1 MKKLLLIIA
10 AIFTLNSVSAELFF
24 LESFEKPTG
33 NLCTETF
40 NASTSNSTDWY
51 IYLTGGT
58 TNAQIVEGTLSYT
71 GYPTKEG
78 KKLQFLNTDKRIGRQ
93 FSPVKNGKVY
103 YSVILNI
110 DSLFV
115 GEKDGVSTN
124 KWFGAPLM
132 AFSNTALSGTPQF
145 AGLYVRSVKEGDAY
159 IGYQLAVSKNKET
172 GTSTTPAL
180 VFSETLKTKTNYLVV
195 VEYEFVEDTKND
207 IVRLY
212 INPTKETTT
221 TTLTS
226 LQEVMTTGTSPRNV
240 GAGSK
245 DDAAQLN
252 LVYVNRAAAS
262 TTGYT
267 PVRVFV
273 DEIKVATTWA
283 ELFGEGGDIP
293 VEEPA
298 EINVSTKTLS
308 FASGMPYTGET
319 YTATF
324 TVTGKNLKGDITLT
338 SDNAELTLDKTTI
351 AKADAETEAGV
362 TVTATLTPVKVDRQ
376 KANITLTTDGATA
389 TITSSWW
396 TTDVKECNTVA
407 ELKTQAATASGWDY
421 AYMRFTGEAVV
432 TYKYAKENGETV
444 LYLEDNTAAIS
455 ITDTYW
461 NDAVKQGDKV
471 TGFGAYAYANAA
483 VGGVLPITPLNA
495 TITVLNS
502 NNEVT
507 PQTITLAELQKNPLD
522 YLLEL
527 VKVIDVTLDQT
538 STKFG
543 QKTQDEQASIIPD
556 YITQNGTQAKIQ
568 LQDDNEL
575 IGATKPKKADI
586 TGISTNT
593 QGNSICVRGASDII
607 SKDAPTAID
616 NVAMDELLS
625 GEYEVYTVS
634 GQRIDALQPGV
645 NIIRKGNTTYKVVR

>member
-10 AIFTLNSVSAELFF
+10 AIFTLNSVHADLI
-24 LESFEKPTG
+24 LHESFDREVGKLNSGAIPSTTITDTENWYTKNTNAKNIITVAEGSLSYPDYVTTGTG
-33 NLCTETF
+33 NKALLITA
-40 NASTSNSTDWY
+40 NTS
-51 IYLTGGT
+51 
-58 TNAQIVEGTLSYT
+58 LSSDMRMLKT
-71 GYPTKEG
+71 SVSK
-78 KKLQFLNTDKRIGRQ
+78 
-93 FSPVKNGKVY
+93 GKVY
-103 YSVILNI
+103 LSAIINVDELNKT
-110 DSLFV
+110 DEATTTTSAYCL
-115 GEKDGVSTN
+115 
-124 KWFGAPLM
+124 
-132 AFSNTALSGTPQF
+132 ALGKGTTSMSEQYTR
-145 AGLYVRSVKEGDAY
+145 LYIRSVKDGDNY
-159 IGYQLAVSKNKET
+159 VGFKMGVTKNNEVGGGIPFTET
-172 GTSTTPAL
+172 IYTEKTDYLVVLEYEFIDGDMNDVARLYVNPAKSTTPPTP
-180 VFSETLKTKTNYLVV
+180 TLICTQSFINANN
-195 VEYEFVEDTKND
+195 VEQGAKAKND
-207 IVRLY
+207 ASEIKSVFLNEVAKYNPNRL
-212 INPTKETTT
+212 
-221 TTLTS
+221 
-226 LQEVMTTGTSPRNV
+226 
-240 GAGSK
+240 
-245 DDAAQLN
+245 
-252 LVYVNRAAAS
+252 
-262 TTGYT
+262 
-267 PVRVFV
+267 FV
-273 DEIKVATTWA
+273 DEIKVATSW
-283 ELFGEGGDIP
+283 EDLFGEGGDTP

-308 FASGMPYTGET
+308 FASGMPFTGEA

-362 TVTATLTPVKVDRQ
+362 TVTATLTPVKLDGQ

-407 ELKTQAATASGWDY
+407 ELKTQAATASGYEY
-421 AYMRFTGEAVV
+421 AYMRFTGEAIV

-461 NDAVKQGDKV
+461 GDAVKQGDKV
-471 TGFGAYAYANAA
+471 TGFGAYTYADAA
-483 VGGVLPITPLNA
+483 VGGVLPITPLST
-495 TITVLNS
+495 TITILSS

-507 PQTITLAELQKNPLD
+507 PQTVTLAELQKNPLD

-527 VKVIDVTLDQT
+527 VKVVDVTLDQT

-543 QKTQDEQASIIPD
+543 QKTQDEQASLIPD

-568 LQDDNEL
+568 LQDGNEL
-575 IGATKPKKADI
+575 IGTTKPNKADI

-593 QGNSICVRGASDII
+593 QGNSICVRGAADVI
-607 SKDAPTAID
+607 SKDNPTAID